1 MPQAAECLKNYYSF
15 FAMSSYDMTMM
26 CFSGTPCSSKT
37 FWNFCSSIK
46 KYLMS
51 VIVPTIR
58 AGHQN
63 CPDLAVKLVSLA
75 EFKIPVFCLL
85 TQSTA
90 AFVQFRIMKQLLP
103 EECMMKL
110 FSIVVLLVLIFKVD
124 GISYTCPFESF
135 PNDIKGGKTSS
146 DKCISIITHEY
157 VKKYYGTKGLS
168 TDTGGLACQHLFKNG
183 AQMVFKNESDLA
195 YNRYVK
201 MLENE
206 YFLVHAGME
215 QVATSYY
222 YTKDIY
228 SSKLGYTILFYCY
241 DYKMRKFGPGNFFM
255 LTRCYTYKHVAF
267 TGYVYDGMQ
276 HPWLDVCY
284 IHSKDCSDADTGCT
298 YFACMHDAYRNCEED
313 RVRNCS
319 IVPGKKECREYTYIS
334 HSHQEKPYGK
344 PCQKRDYGNTCKC
357 PCSNRPWSSWSQ
369 SSHTCGKG
377 YRQKSKPRVLYENE
391 NVDCNQ
397 QPEKCCIKTESIQ
410 LSNCLDK
417 FVHSGLPLE
426 KGTFMCMQNGGVPI
440 QTDEGY
446 ICKCE
451 DPLKHGYMCEYE
463 YNICEKY
470 QGICQNGGTCKGK
483 GRSYYCICPTVKGC
497 AQENMCQNGGTCVE
511 NENGLSCNCRYPY
524 TGEFC
529 ETEMLVCPPRLCKN
543 GGTCTAFQE
552 LKGFLCTCAERYT
565 GKFCETL
572 IMDGEPPENLMN
584 MIGLGIV
591 GALVLIAIVI
601 YVVHRIKERERVI
614 GGKTLETFGVYHFY
628 LLLLHISSFVFTT
641 FIIRDK
647 CATIWLCGINLQR
660 MKRGNSAN
668 VVNSTRGTFQ
678 LKKRTFH
685 NFRPYY
691 WRRRHFKQQSSVN
704 IPLNGHLSLPSTTNA
719 VDGQQADEISTTLL
733 YAVSVEKSETYCSQ
747 YPAWL
752 LYFPWAK
759 FEQNSELHVLV
770 NACSRVLE
778 QSDRFCYSLNDVL
791 RSRRFMVDFSKFSS
805 ALTAE
810 HRTLISSTWTDHQ
823 ADSLICAIGLAM
835 HTAVVD
841 RLRSRLCE
849 KLADRA
855 EQLLHGDAV
864 QFVQMVPKINARLYN
879 LEKLTNIR
887 ELDFT
892 DCGRLVSV
900 VGVVIKAATVEPKCT
915 ACGFQ
920 CQSCGFR
927 FQALL
932 VDGLFS
938 TPTRCPSVSG
948 ECRGRVFEPLVDTV
962 ETLTETVDCQL
973 IRLQEL
979 LPPGGNSATGTAS
992 LIPKTIDCELTDD
1005 LVSTCSPGSVI
1016 TLTGVVRV
1024 RKNEEARRRGQCQYF
1039 LYLHAN
1045 SVIQKEDLFGVAA
1058 ASISFSSSEARLA
1071 AMSAVGELMGDRNLF
1086 SRLVASLCPTIYGH
1100 EAVKAGLVL
1109 ALFGGAT
1116 PSQQHSTIR
1125 SNIHA
1130 LLVGDPGLGKT
1141 HLLQACAD
1149 LSSRGVYVCASTTTA
1164 AGLTVT
1170 MGRGVDGDATVEA
1183 GALVL
1188 ANDGCCCIDE
1198 FDKLHSHQQCLL
1210 EAMEQQE
1217 LSVCKAGARCQFSA
1231 RVSVVAACNPAKGH
1245 YEPRLSLTANVNV
1258 GPALLS
1264 RFDLIFL
1271 LVDKPDQQADRRL
1284 SEHVLAIRRPHS
1296 ARLTDRLAAP
1306 DPIGAVPAPLFRQ
1319 YVAFARQ
1326 TVPAPKLSRAA
1337 CRLLLAFFR
1346 RQFDQTVQVRT
1357 PVGVR
1362 QMESLIRLTQARAK
1376 CQLRSEATEQDAAD
1390 VLEIVGHCPLLFV
1403 GTDRQS
1409 GNAELENKAGSEQR
1423 LSFAGRFLQ
1432 ALKRKAAQTPSSK
1445 GPFTRAELKAI
1456 ASEVN
1461 NNSTT
1466 PTSQSFDQL
1475 IDKLNNAGLLLLEKP
1490 NCFRLQLDGI
1500 D

>member
-215 QVATSYY
+215 QIATSYY

-426 KGTFMCMQNGGVPI
+426 KGSFMCMQNGGVPI

-529 ETEMLVCPPRLCKN
+529 ETEMVVCPPRLCKN

-601 YVVHRIKERERVI
+601 YVVHRIKERERRRENL
-614 GGKTLETFGVYHFY
+614 GNFWSLP
-628 LLLLHISSFVFTT
+628 LL
-641 FIIRDK
+641 
-647 CATIWLCGINLQR
+647 
-660 MKRGNSAN
+660 SAA
-668 VVNSTRGTFQ
+668 FA
-678 LKKRTFH
+678 H
-685 NFRPYY
+685 
-691 WRRRHFKQQSSVN
+691 
-704 IPLNGHLSLPSTTNA
+704 LNGHLSLPSTTNA

-1024 RKNEEARRRGQCQYF
+1024 RKNEEARRRGQCQYS

-1058 ASISFSSSEARLA
+1058 VSISFSSSEARLA

>member
-1 MPQAAECLKNYYSF
+1 
-15 FAMSSYDMTMM
+15 
-26 CFSGTPCSSKT
+26 
-37 FWNFCSSIK
+37 
-46 KYLMS
+46 
-51 VIVPTIR
+51 
-58 AGHQN
+58 
-63 CPDLAVKLVSLA
+63 
-75 EFKIPVFCLL
+75 
-85 TQSTA
+85 
-90 AFVQFRIMKQLLP
+90 MKQPLSK
-103 EECMMKL
+103 ECVMKL

-124 GISYTCPFESF
+124 AISYTCPFETF
-135 PNDIKGGKTSS
+135 PDGIKGGKTSS
-146 DKCISIITHEY
+146 DKCISIVTHEY
-157 VKKYYGTKGLS
+157 VKKYYGAKGNS
-168 TDTGGLACQHLFKNG
+168 TETGALACQHLFKNG
-183 AQMVFKNESDLA
+183 AQMVFRNESDLI

-201 MLENE
+201 MLEDE

-215 QVATSYY
+215 QMETSHY
-222 YTKDIY
+222 YTKNLY
-228 SSKLGYTILFYCY
+228 SPKLGYTILFYCY
-241 DYKMRKFGPGNFFM
+241 DYKMRKFEPKDFFM
-255 LTRCYTYKHVAF
+255 LTRCYTYKHVAMK
-267 TGYVYDGMQ
+267 GYVYDGMR
-276 HPWLDVCY
+276 HPWLDVCH
-284 IHSKDCSDADTGCT
+284 IHSPDCNDADKGFFPKCRCLQFRKQPILKYEKLFACQIEGCT
-298 YFACMHDAYRNCEED
+298 YYACMHDAYRNCEED

-319 IVPGKKECREYTYIS
+319 IVPGKKECREYTYIL
-334 HSHQEKPYGK
+334 HSHQEKPFGK
-344 PCQKRDYGNTCKC
+344 PCRKRDYGNTCKC

-391 NVDCNQ
+391 NVNCNQ

-410 LSNCLDK
+410 LSDCLEK
-417 FVHSGLPLE
+417 FVHSGLSLE
-426 KGTFMCMQNGGVPI
+426 KGSFICMQNGGVPI

-463 YNICEKY
+463 HDICQKY

-497 AQENMCQNGGTCVE
+497 AHENMCQNGGTCVE

-529 ETEMLVCPPRLCKN
+529 ETRMLVCPPRLCKN

-552 LKGFLCTCAERYT
+552 LQGFLCTCAERYT

-601 YVVHRIKERERVI
+601 YVVHRIKERERVMLFI
-614 GGKTLETFGVYHFY
+614 YILNYLLINSGGETLETFGIYHFY
-628 LLLLHISSFVFTT
+628 LLLLHISSFVFTA
-641 FIIRDK
+641 FIIRLFDV
-647 CATIWLCGINLQR
+647 C
-660 MKRGNSAN
+660 S
-668 VVNSTRGTFQ
+668 
-678 LKKRTFH
+678 
-685 NFRPYY
+685 
-691 WRRRHFKQQSSVN
+691 
-704 IPLNGHLSLPSTTNA
+704 LNGHLSLPSTTNA
-719 VDGQQADEISTTLL
+719 VDEQQADEISTTLL

-791 RSRRFMVDFSKFSS
+791 RSRRFMIDFSKFSS

-887 ELDFT
+887 QLDFT

-900 VGVVIKAATVEPKCT
+900 VGVVIKAASVEPKCT

-948 ECRGRVFEPLVDTV
+948 ECRGRVFEPVVDTV

-1016 TLTGVVRV
+1016 TLTGILKICLVFCHQFIVLFIVIRYSGVVRV

-1116 PSQQHSTIR
+1116 PSQQHSTTR

-1170 MGRGVDGDATVEA
+1170 LGRGVDGDATVEA

-1346 RQFDQTVQVRT
+1346 RQFDQTVHVRT

-1390 VLEIVGHCPLLFV
+1390 VLEIVGHCPLLFA

-1432 ALKRKAAQTPSSK
+1432 ALKRKAAQTPGSK

-1490 NCFRLQLDGI
+1490 NCFKLQLDGI